1 MSLSTGLTGLQA
13 AQTDLDTIGNN
24 IANVNTDGFK
34 SSRPN
39 FSDIYGA
46 SLLGT
51 SGGATP
57 GQGVL
62 TNSLSQLFTEGA
74 ISQTGNPLDVAIN
87 GNGFFQVKTTTGVAY
102 SRDGALQLSAN
113 GTLINDT
120 GAVVLG
126 YTNPASGSG
135 GSASAPATG
144 PLGPIQI
151 SEANQPPVAT
161 STLSID
167 VNLPS
172 TDSQINTTTVPFAIS
187 NPKSYNESTTTT
199 VFDSLGT
206 PSTLTTYFTQAS
218 GSGSPPQWQTHW
230 GLTSSSGTLIASGS
244 AATLS
249 FNSSGTL
256 TAGSGT
262 ISVASPPSGAAPLNI
277 AQTFTGTSLSN
288 LAFGVNSVSDNG
300 NGGGQFSGLQL
311 AQNGNVIA
319 QYSNG
324 STKVMGTIALANF
337 QNPQGLIAITG
348 NNWQAS
354 ADSGPPVVNPPGT
367 AGLGVLEGGAL
378 EGSNV
383 DLSTQLVNLIVAQQA
398 YQANVQGINVDQQD
412 VQKLL
417 QLQ

>member
-24 IANVNTDGFK
+24 IANVGTDGFK
-34 SSRPN
+34 SSTPN
-39 FSDIYGA
+39 FSDVYGA
-46 SLLGT
+46 SLLGA

-62 TNSLSQLFTEGA
+62 TSSLSQLFTEGT
-74 ISQTGNPLDVAIN
+74 ITQTGNPLDVAIN
-87 GNGFFQVKTTTGVAY
+87 GNGFFQVQTSSGIAY
-102 SRDGALQLSAN
+102 SRDGALQLNAS
-113 GTLINDT
+113 GVLTNDT
-120 GAVVLG
+120 GAVVMG
-126 YTNPASGSG
+126 YSNPASGSG
-135 GSASAPATG
+135 SGNTAATG

-151 SEANQPPVAT
+151 SQANLAPTAT
-161 STLSID
+161 SSLSLD

-172 TDSQINTTTVPFAIS
+172 TDAQIDTATVPFAIN
-187 NPKSYNESTTTT
+187 NPLSYNESTTTT
-199 VFDSLGT
+199 IYDSLGT
-206 PSTLTTYFTQAS
+206 PSTLTTYFTQVS

-230 GLTSSSGTLIASGS
+230 GLTSASGTLISSGS
-244 AATLS
+244 GATLT
-249 FNSSGTL
+249 FNSSGAL
-256 TAGSGT
+256 TSGSGT
-262 ISVASPPSGAAPLNI
+262 ISVASLPTGAAPLSI
-277 AQTFTGTSLSN
+277 AQTFTGTTLSNLPFAVTSLSN
-288 LAFGVNSVSDNG
+288 NG

-311 AQNGNVIA
+311 AANGNVIA

-337 QNPQGLIAITG
+337 QNPQGLVAIPG
-348 NNWQAS
+348 NNWLASTASGQA
-354 ADSGPPVVNPPGT
+354 VINPPGT
-367 AGLGVLEGGAL
+367 AGLGSLEAGAL